1 MKIPFGGFKIPGIAS
16 ALLLA
21 VSVLCG
27 ITTRAGAQTG
37 TTLYTFTGLSDGG
50 VPDAGL
56 ISDKQ
61 GNLYGTTLQY
71 GNGSCTFPFTGC
83 GTVFELSPV
92 KDGGKL
98 EWTFKLLYTFQG
110 GSDGANPASDLVF
123 DPAGNLY
130 GTTSGGGTG
139 CNGTGCG
146 TVFELEKSESGW
158 TEKVLYRFTG
168 QSDGNSPVGSLTLDS
183 RGNIY
188 GTTAYGGD
196 NSCYY
201 DGPGCGV
208 VFRLS
213 HILSGQKTWRETVL
227 HTFEG
232 TDGANSYVGVT
243 LAPPKVC
250 GAAEG
255 SREPCIFGTT
265 MYGGYSTIEPGGVAF
280 ELTPNGASWTYKMLY
295 EFPGGCGGPGGPLVL
310 DKSGILYGETHL
322 GGQGCSGDVFSLQ
335 PNPAAIGEWTWTDLY
350 SFEGPGG
357 LVPYDQGLVMDQR
370 GNLYGTT
377 SRGGES
383 LNCEDGCGTV
393 FRLSKATGGGGW
405 YESGLYS
412 LQGGADGWGPLA
424 GNVVVNSTGVYGMT
438 PSGGDPGCTGFDN
451 QPGCGVIYRI
461 GP

>member
-1 MKIPFGGFKIPGIAS
+1 MRPPYTNPQRLRFVGVF
-16 ALLLA
+16 LA
-21 VSVLCG
+21 GLSIFCVP
-27 ITTRAGAQTG
+27 TKRAGAQTE
-37 TTLYTFTGLSDGG
+37 TVLYTFTGLGDGG

-71 GNGSCTFPFTGC
+71 GDGSCTFPFSGC

-98 EWTFKLLYTFQG
+98 EWTFKLLYTFEG

-146 TVFELEKSESGW
+146 TVFELEKSESDW

-227 HTFEG
+227 HTFRRNRRRQFIRRS
-232 TDGANSYVGVT
+232 DLSSSQSVR
-243 LAPPKVC
+243 
-250 GAAEG
+250 
-255 SREPCIFGTT
+255 SR
-265 MYGGYSTIEPGGVAF
+265 
-280 ELTPNGASWTYKMLY
+280 
-295 EFPGGCGGPGGPLVL
+295 
-310 DKSGILYGETHL
+310 
-322 GGQGCSGDVFSLQ
+322 
-335 PNPAAIGEWTWTDLY
+335 
-350 SFEGPGG
+350 
-357 LVPYDQGLVMDQR
+357 
-370 GNLYGTT
+370 
-377 SRGGES
+377 
-383 LNCEDGCGTV
+383 
-393 FRLSKATGGGGW
+393 
-405 YESGLYS
+405 
-412 LQGGADGWGPLA
+412 
-424 GNVVVNSTGVYGMT
+424 
-438 PSGGDPGCTGFDN
+438 
-451 QPGCGVIYRI
+451 
-461 GP
+461 